1 VHARNDVH
9 ARRTFRYP
17 VYVAS
22 IDLDELPA
30 LDRSLRLFSHNGR
43 NLFALD
49 DRDYEA
55 ARSRSSSRSSSTPR
69 SNPVQP
75 PVGGIAR
82 AYHELLDVHRVEKPA
97 HARLVTNLRV
107 LGYVFNPVSFFLGYD
122 ARGAITSVVAEVNNN
137 YGGRHRYVFG
147 PEHRV
152 VHPRRVGFRRERV
165 LFVSPFLHGDATYE
179 LWVDAPLDGGKLDI
193 TMHVDVADGRV
204 FVARLAGTREAMSD
218 RALARAAVRYPLM
231 TAQVI
236 GLIHYEALKLK
247 LLGVPYRRPGAD
259 HRPIR
264 EPQSIVSKAL
274 MK

>member
-1 VHARNDVH
+1 MREFTSALVRGEVVHARNDVH

-22 IDLDELPA
+22 LDLDELPA

-43 NLFALD
+43 NVFALH
-49 DRDYEA
+49 DRDYEDA
-55 ARSRSSSRSSSTPR
+55 A
-69 SNPVQP
+69 
-75 PVGGIAR
+75 GGIAR
-82 AYHELLDVHRVEKPA
+82 AHQALLDAHRIARPA
-97 HARLVTNLRV
+97 HSRLVTNLRV

-122 ARGAITSVVAEVNNN
+122 ARGALASVVAEVNNT

-147 PEHRV
+147 PEHRIA
-152 VHPRRVGFRRERV
+152 HERRIGFRRERA

-179 LWVDAPLDGGKLDI
+179 LWVDAPLDGARISI

-204 FVARLAGTREAMSD
+204 FVARLAGDRAAMTD
-218 RALARAAVRYPLM
+218 GALARTAVRYPLM

-236 GLIHYEALKLK
+236 GLIHYEALKLRM
-247 LLGVPYRRPGAD
+247 LGVPYRRPGDD

-264 EPQSIVSKAL
+264 EPQSIVSTAS

>member
-1 VHARNDVH
+1 MNDREIGEFKSALVRGHVVHARNDVH

-22 IDLDELPA
+22 IDLDELPR
-30 LDRSLRLFSHNGR
+30 LDGSLRLLSHNR
-43 NLFALD
+43 RTLFALD

-55 ARSRSSSRSSSTPR
+55 AS
-69 SNPVQP
+69 
-75 PVGGIAR
+75 GGIAR
-82 AYHELLDVHRVEKPA
+82 AYHELLDRHRVARPV
-97 HARLVTNLRV
+97 HMRLVTNLRV

-122 ARGAITSVVAEVNNN
+122 ERGAIASVVAEVNNN

-147 PEHRV
+147 PEHRIA
-152 VHPRRVGFRRERV
+152 HPRRVGFRRERV

-179 LWVDAPLDGGKLDI
+179 LWVDAPLDGGTLDI

-236 GLIHYEALKLK
+236 ALIHYEALKLK